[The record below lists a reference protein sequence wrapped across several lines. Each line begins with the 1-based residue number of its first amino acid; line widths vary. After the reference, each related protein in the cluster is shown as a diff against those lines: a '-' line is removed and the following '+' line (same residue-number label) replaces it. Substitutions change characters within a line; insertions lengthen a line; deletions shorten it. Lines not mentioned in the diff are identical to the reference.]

1 MTQKDLAEEVRK
13 TEQAKDLLLNPE
25 IISTEDSTDEK
36 LAQENSQDCQELHL
50 KDSRYFVTQFVPQEC
65 EKSNENNCRS
75 LCREMEPTNTN
86 LDSSQKGNS
95 VNTVAVAKEQT
106 GTFPIN
112 QSSCIS
118 RNYNTLE
125 DRKKSTQQSHN
136 SDGEPMVA
144 TLATNYKIKEQEL
157 TTDEKSKCGNFE
169 KSPEKIKI
177 KEGPCN
183 QSAATE
189 PPVKV
194 KNFASFFFKCNFR
207 FVFIKNVRNSVPVQ
221 VSGYSLGVI
230 LILSY
235 YLLFCVKL

>member
-13 TEQAKDLLLNPE
+13 TEQAKDLPHNPE

-50 KDSRYFVTQFVPQEC
+50 KDSRYFVTQFV
-65 EKSNENNCRS
+65 KSNENNCRS
-75 LCREMEPTNTN
+75 LCQEMEPTNTN

-106 GTFPIN
+106 GTFPIS

-118 RNYNTLE
+118 RNHNTLE
-125 DRKKSTQQSHN
+125 DRKKSTQESHN
-136 SDGEPMVA
+136 SDGKPMVA

-157 TTDEKSKCGNFE
+157 TTDEKSKCGNLE
-169 KSPEKIKI
+169 KRPEKIKI

-183 QSAATE
+183 LSAATE

-194 KNFASFFFKCNFR
+194 KHFASFFLKCNFR
-207 FVFIKNVRNSVPVQ
+207 FV
-221 VSGYSLGVI
+221 
-230 LILSY
+230 
-235 YLLFCVKL
+235 LLKM

>member
-36 LAQENSQDCQELHL
+36 LAQENLQDFQELHL
-50 KDSRYFVTQFVPQEC
+50 KDSRYFVTQFVSQEC
-65 EKSNENNCRS
+65 EKSNENNWRS

-106 GTFPIN
+106 GTFPIS

-118 RNYNTLE
+118 SNCNTPE
-125 DRKKSTQQSHN
+125 DRKNSTQLSHN
-136 SDGEPMVA
+136 SDGEPMDA
-144 TLATNYKIKEQEL
+144 TLATNDKIKEQKL
-157 TTDEKSKCGNFE
+157 ATDEKSKCGNLE

-177 KEGPCN
+177 KEGPYN
-183 QSAATE
+183 LSAATE

-194 KNFASFFFKCNFR
+194 TNFASFFF
-207 FVFIKNVRNSVPVQ
+207 NVIFH
-221 VSGYSLGVI
+221 LF
-230 LILSY
+230 
-235 YLLFCVKL
+235 LLKM